1 VPPVRSCHSSAHVAT
16 AQDFDLV
23 KQRNSTMKSLLLATL
38 GLAISIAHADEPTGP
53 QLFATHCAS
62 CHGDD
67 GEGGGPVAAVMAITV
82 PNLRTLSM
90 RNDGTFPT
98 DAVAAYIDGRQQRAA
113 HGSRT
118 MPIWGDVLQEK
129 ATDGADTV
137 RWRIAA
143 IVEFIERLQY
153 R

>member
-1 VPPVRSCHSSAHVAT
+1 
-16 AQDFDLV
+16 
-23 KQRNSTMKSLLLATL
+23 MKTLLLATL

-53 QLFATHCAS
+53 ELFATHCAS

-82 PNLRTLSM
+82 PNLRSLSM
-90 RNDGTFPT
+90 RSGGAFPA

-118 MPIWGDVLQEK
+118 MPIWGDVLQVDK
-129 ATDGADTV
+129 ATDGANTV
-137 RWRIAA
+137 RSRIAA
-143 IVEFIERLQY
+143 LVAFIERLQY

>member
-1 VPPVRSCHSSAHVAT
+1 
-16 AQDFDLV
+16 
-23 KQRNSTMKSLLLATL
+23 MKGLFLATL
-38 GLAISIAHADEPTGP
+38 GLAVGIAHADEPTGA

-90 RNDGTFPT
+90 RSKGTFPA
-98 DAVAAYIDGRQQRAA
+98 DAVAAYIDGREQRAA

-118 MPIWGDVLQEK
+118 MPVWGDFLE
-129 ATDGADTV
+129 AENTADGGGSE
-137 RWRIAA
+137 RPRIAA
-143 IVEFIERLQY
+143 LVVFIERLQY